1 MRIVVCIKEVSSRES
16 RYEVASDEGWI
27 DEANISFEINE
38 CDEYALEEALK
49 LKEHFGGEV
58 VILSVGN
65 PRAEKVMR
73 KALAMG
79 ADRGILIADEKR
91 QLTSPH
97 LLGKVMSSA
106 LEGEEFDLVLTGT
119 QSDDLSYAQTA
130 VVLAEL
136 LSIPHA
142 TIIMKIEAE
151 PEARRLR
158 VLREME
164 SGRFQW
170 LELPLPALLSI
181 QAGSS
186 PVRYASLKGIMQAR
200 KKEIRTLKPEELG
213 VEVTAVPELEV
224 VRLYQKKEERKAELL
239 EGETGAIVEQ
249 LVEKL
254 QKEAKVL

>member
-16 RYEVASDEGWI
+16 RYEVASDESWI
-27 DEANISFEINE
+27 DESNISFEINE

-49 LKEHFGGEV
+49 LKEQFGGEV
-58 VILSVGN
+58 TLLSVGN

-79 ADRGILIADEKR
+79 ADRGILIVDERR

-106 LEGEEFDLVLTGT
+106 LKGEAFDLVLTGT

-142 TIIMKIEAE
+142 TIVMKIEAE
-151 PEARRLR
+151 PGSGRLR
-158 VLREME
+158 ALREME

-186 PVRYASLKGIMQAR
+186 PVRYASLKGIMQAK
-200 KKEIRTLKPEELG
+200 KKEIRILKPEALG
-213 VEVTAVPELEV
+213 LEATAVPELEV

-254 QKEAKVL
+254 RKEAKVL